1 MKASQPK
8 IQGSGEDEEISDDS
22 SMIPSKEF
30 IWANWIKNKI
40 SYKNKNALC
49 SLCKLIKDVESF
61 NDLYNEALN
70 KSEDSLSNQSFEGRL
85 NQDIYYE

>member
-30 IWANWIKNKI
+30 I
-40 SYKNKNALC
+40 
-49 SLCKLIKDVESF
+49 
-61 NDLYNEALN
+61 
-70 KSEDSLSNQSFEGRL
+70 
-85 NQDIYYE
+85 